1 MPRPPRCRLAENGSS
16 TVEFALVLPLLFV
29 VSLALIQVVLLG
41 RDQLLVEAAARA
53 GVRAAAVADDQSA
66 VVGAALRA
74 APTLDPA
81 ATTVTTTREG
91 GRGLPVTVEVRYDDP
106 VRVPFVGWLVGDIVQ
121 LHATA
126 VMRQEFG

>member
-1 MPRPPRCRLAENGSS
+1 MPPRRDHGRSESGSS

-29 VSLALIQVVLLG
+29 VTLALIQVALIG

-53 GVRAAAVADDQSA
+53 GARAAAVEDDDA
-66 VVGAALRA
+66 EVMGAALRA

-81 ATTVTTTREG
+81 ATAITTTREG
-91 GRGLPVTVEVRYDDP
+91 VRGAAVTVEVHYEDRI
-106 VRVPFVGWLVGDIVQ
+106 RVPFVGWLMGDAVS
-121 LHATA
+121 LEATA

>member
-1 MPRPPRCRLAENGSS
+1 MPRPRSRRACQNGSS

-29 VSLALIQVVLLG
+29 VSLALIQVALLG

-53 GVRAAAVADDQSA
+53 GARAAAVADDQTA

-81 ATTVTTTREG
+81 ATTVSTTREG
-91 GRGLPVTVEVRYDDP
+91 ARGSSVTVDVRFDDRI
-106 VRVPFVGWLVGDIVQ
+106 RVPFVDWLVGDAVE

>member
-1 MPRPPRCRLAENGSS
+1 M
-16 TVEFALVLPLLFV
+16 LPLLFV
-29 VSLALIQVVLLG
+29 VALGLVHVAVLA

-53 GVRAAAVADDQSA
+53 GARAAAIQGDPAE

-81 ATTVTTTREG
+81 VTTVTTVRSG
-91 GRGLPVTVEVRYDDP
+91 VRGTPVTVTVGYEDA
-106 VRVPFVGWLVGDIVQ
+106 VRVPFVSWLVGATVHLD
-121 LHATA
+121 ATA

>member
-1 MPRPPRCRLAENGSS
+1 VGQNGSS

-29 VSLALIQVVLLG
+29 VSLALIQVALLG
-41 RDQLLVEAAARA
+41 RDRLLVEAAARA
-53 GVRAAAVADDQSA
+53 GARAAAVTDDQTA

-91 GRGLPVTVEVRYDDP
+91 ARGAPVTVDVRYDDR
-106 VRVPFVGWLVGDIVQ
+106 VRVPFVDWLVGDVVE

>member
-1 MPRPPRCRLAENGSS
+1 MPRRPDRRSASGSS

-29 VSLALIQVVLLG
+29 VALALIQVALLG

-53 GVRAAAVADDQSA
+53 GARAAAVADDDA
-66 VVGAALRA
+66 EVVGAALRA

-81 ATTVTTTREG
+81 ATAVTTARDGTRG
-91 GRGLPVTVEVRYDDP
+91 APVTVDVSYEDP
-106 VRVPFVGWLVGDIVQ
+106 IRVPFVGWLLGDSVS

>member
-1 MPRPPRCRLAENGSS
+1 MRRRPDRRRSQAGSS

-29 VSLALIQVVLLG
+29 VTLGLIQVALVA

-53 GVRAAAVADDQSA
+53 GARAAAVEVDDAA

-81 ATTVTTTREG
+81 TTTVTTTREG
-91 GRGLPVTVEVRYDDP
+91 GRGDPVTVEVRFDDP
-106 VRVPFVGWLVGDIVQ
+106 IRVPFVGWLVGDVVS
-121 LHATA
+121 LRATA
-126 VMRQEFG
+126 VMSQEFG

>member
-1 MPRPPRCRLAENGSS
+1 MPPPRSPRSQGGSS

-29 VSLALIQVVLLG
+29 VSLALIQMALLG

-53 GVRAAAVADDQSA
+53 GARAAAVVDDQTA

-81 ATTVTTTREG
+81 TMTVATIREG
-91 GRGLPVTVEVRYDDP
+91 GRGTPVTVEIDYDDR
-106 VRVPFVGWLVGDIVQ
+106 VRVPFVDWLVGGAVPLRGI
-121 LHATA
+121 A

>member
-1 MPRPPRCRLAENGSS
+1 
-16 TVEFALVLPLLFV
+16 VE
-29 VSLALIQVVLLG
+29 
-41 RDQLLVEAAARA
+41 
-53 GVRAAAVADDQSA
+53 DDDAA

-81 ATTVTTTREG
+81 TTSVTTTREG
-91 GRGLPVTVEVRYDDP
+91 ARGAPVTVEVRYDDRI
-106 VRVPFVGWLVGDIVQ
+106 RVPFVGWLVGDVVS

>member
-1 MPRPPRCRLAENGSS
+1 MRRRPDAGAETGSA

-29 VSLALIQVVLLG
+29 VSLAFVQVALLG

-53 GVRAAAVADDQSA
+53 GARAAAVTDDEDA

-91 GRGLPVTVEVRYDDP
+91 GRGDPVTVDVRYGDH
-106 VRVPFVGWLVGDIVQ
+106 VRVPFVDWLVGSSVTIS
-121 LHATA
+121 ASA
-126 VMRQEFG
+126 AMRQEFG

>member
-1 MPRPPRCRLAENGSS
+1 M
-16 TVEFALVLPLLFV
+16 LPLLFV
-29 VSLALIQVVLLG
+29 VALGLIHVAVLA

-53 GVRAAAVADDQSA
+53 GARAAAIQGDPTE

-81 ATTVTTTREG
+81 VTTVTTVRSGTRG
-91 GRGLPVTVEVRYDDP
+91 APVTVTVGYADA
-106 VRVPFVGWLVGDIVQ
+106 VRVPIVSWLVGATVHLD
-121 LHATA
+121 ATA